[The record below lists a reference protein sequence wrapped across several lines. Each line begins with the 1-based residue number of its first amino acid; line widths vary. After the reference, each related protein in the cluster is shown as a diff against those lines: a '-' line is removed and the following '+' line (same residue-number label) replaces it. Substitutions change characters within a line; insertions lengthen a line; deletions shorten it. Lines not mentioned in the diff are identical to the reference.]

1 MGTQGTKEVK
11 EEGWTMGKRGGR
23 ISLEWL
29 LGRRKM
35 GLEMYGG
42 GTAFRKE
49 EEKIHEYLHT
59 SHP

>member
-1 MGTQGTKEVK
+1 M
-11 EEGWTMGKRGGR
+11 
-23 ISLEWL
+23 EWL
-29 LGRRKM
+29 LGRKM

-49 EEKIHEYLHT
+49 EKIHEYLHT

>member
-11 EEGWTMGKRGGR
+11 KEGWIKGKTGGR

-29 LGRRKM
+29 LGRKM